1 MTKKI
6 CAMFIGIVLAIVIV
20 NTHHSSPATSTESEP
35 ASPKIFNDDHTLRL
49 EPNLFTGG
57 AVED

>member
-1 MTKKI
+1 VLVI
-6 CAMFIGIVLAIVIV
+6 IIVS
-20 NTHHSSPATSTESEP
+20 THHSSPATSTESEP
-35 ASPKIFNDDHTLRL
+35 ASAKTFNDDHTLHL

>member
-6 CAMFIGIVLAIVIV
+6 FAILIGFVLVIIIVS
-20 NTHHSSPATSTESEP
+20 THHSSPATSTESEP
-35 ASPKIFNDDHTLRL
+35 ASAKTFNDDHTLHL